1 MRTPDCQLTEC
12 GTPALPSAR
21 ASAGQVCM
29 AGFWQQFGMGIA
41 IVALSFSINWFSL
54 AFTTK
59 MCAVLTVHTAAAFG
73 TFGIACCLHAD

>member
-1 MRTPDCQLTEC
+1 
-12 GTPALPSAR
+12 
-21 ASAGQVCM
+21 M